1 MNALRSIRRRND
13 LLMYRSARSVALAW
27 AIGAALVILGVGPA
41 GIHAQDADTT
51 PQVCPTPQSTTSPT
65 TAPTDYPQPAR
76 IAANPAKGFY
86 SPYFLFITTQV
97 SHDTKSRLRFIVNPN
112 NSGPIP
118 YDLEAFEKDALKTI
132 CGLRHRATKQG
143 VAALVPAFPRL
154 ARRAG
159 VPDVYTHALSRAA
172 MMTTVPTLRR
182 PDLQLIAMIDDAVA
196 REAKAGLR
204 FDRRVLMLGFSAS
217 GMFTNRFVFLHP
229 DRVLAAAY
237 GSPGGWAL
245 APVASWQG
253 AFLPYP
259 VGIGDI
265 KALTG
270 KSFHLKAVAK
280 VPQFLFLGTA
290 DTNDAVVYTDSFDEQ
305 ARKLIFDKFGATLMA
320 RWPYTEQLYAKYL
333 PNATLKLYPGI
344 GHEQSPEMD
353 ADVWSFFSRY
363 VKAH

>member
-1 MNALRSIRRRND
+1 MS
-13 LLMYRSARSVALAW
+13 RSARPLKLAW
-27 AIGAALVILGVGPA
+27 TTGALLLIVGVAPA

-51 PQVCPTPQSTTSPT
+51 PQVCPAPQSTTSPT
-65 TAPTDYPQPAR
+65 TAPPDYPQPVR

-86 SPYFLFITTQV
+86 SPYFLFIPTQI
-97 SHDTKSRLRFIVNPN
+97 SHDTKSRLRFIVEPN

-118 YDLEAFEKDALKTI
+118 YDLEAFEREALKRI
-132 CGLRHRATKQG
+132 CGLRHRATKLRI
-143 VAALVPAFPRL
+143 AALVPAFPRL
-154 ARRAG
+154 AGRVG

-172 MMTTVPTLRR
+172 MTTAVPALRR
-182 PDLQLIAMIDDAVA
+182 PDLQLIAMIDDVVA

-204 FDRRVLMLGFSAS
+204 FDRRVLMLGFSAG

-245 APVASWQG
+245 APVGSWRG

-270 KSFHLKAVAK
+270 KSFRLKAVAK

-290 DTNDAVVYTDSFDEQ
+290 DTNDAVVYSDSFDEQ
-305 ARKLIFDKFGATLMA
+305 ARKLIFDNFGATLMA

-344 GHEQSPEMD
+344 GHKQSPEMD
-353 ADVWSFFSRY
+353 ADLWPFFSRY